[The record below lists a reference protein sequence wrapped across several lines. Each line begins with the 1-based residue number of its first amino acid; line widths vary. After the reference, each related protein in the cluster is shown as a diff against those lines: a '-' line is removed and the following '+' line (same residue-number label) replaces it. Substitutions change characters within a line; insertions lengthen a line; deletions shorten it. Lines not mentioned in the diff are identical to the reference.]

1 MIKPLTI
8 SVFQDEVCCS
18 PHWKRSHSRE
28 SSWECSARKVVA
40 CHTADTIL
48 IIVFPLGLVFRQRWV
63 EPSASSY
70 RTRPATSRG
79 RPWWWPGGCTL
90 GCDQTLLIIMFLIF
104 LYWLSWEKVFR
115 GWRQQLEVEDPSS
128 SKTISQLQHPAGR
141 SKFWLTWRLQLSTRW
156 ITRKAFCSE
165 TYESTQPWEIIG
177 SSPSLPFKCSEQNCW
192 FVAAMADWEH
202 NPWLRRCWRRQDG
215 RRQSGEVSS
224 WWRDLR

>member
-79 RPWWWPGGCTL
+79 RPWWWRGGCTPN
-90 GCDQTLLIIMFLIF
+90 CDLDFINSSVSPWLL
-104 LYWLSWEKVFR
+104 WEKVFR
-115 GWRQQLEVEDPSS
+115 GWRLQWEVEAPSS
-128 SKTISQLQHPAGR
+128 SKITSQLQAPVGR
-141 SKFWLTWRLQLSTRW
+141 RKFWLRWRLQLSTQW
-156 ITRKAFCSE
+156 ITREAFCSE
-165 TYESTQPWEIIG
+165 I
-177 SSPSLPFKCSEQNCW
+177 F
-192 FVAAMADWEH
+192 
-202 NPWLRRCWRRQDG
+202 
-215 RRQSGEVSS
+215 SS
-224 WWRDLR
+224 WSNIW